1 VSILQQLAAVATI
14 GQLIVIGAGAYFA
27 FRQID
32 RLRRQ
37 QEAELV
43 QSIFA
48 TLNAPE
54 FATALNFVYNDLSK
68 RLNDAAYLR
77 EIAEGRATAASH
89 PEFVVMHFFNGLGL
103 LVHSK
108 MVGEYPIVL
117 IVASPA
123 INARFR
129 SESVHLN
136 AQWKETARELVEKQF
151 KLLDGEDSAAIPDS
165 YS

>member
-77 EIAEGRATAASH
+77 EIAEYPGDRGLASGVRRDALFQRAGSVGAFEDGRRVSNRPDRCVAGNQRALSFRERAS
-89 PEFVVMHFFNGLGL
+89 ERAMEGDR
-103 LVHSK
+103 
-108 MVGEYPIVL
+108 
-117 IVASPA
+117 
-123 INARFR
+123 AR
-129 SESVHLN
+129 
-136 AQWKETARELVEKQF
+136 TGREAVQTP
-151 KLLDGEDSAAIPDS
+151 GR
-165 YS
+165 